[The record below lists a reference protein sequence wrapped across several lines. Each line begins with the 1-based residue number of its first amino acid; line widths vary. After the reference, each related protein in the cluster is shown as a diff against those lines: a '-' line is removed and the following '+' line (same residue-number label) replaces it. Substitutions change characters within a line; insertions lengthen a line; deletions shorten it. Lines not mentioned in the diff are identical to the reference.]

1 VVLKSQVMMMWQ
13 GVSSYQIE
21 NSLKR
26 KNYKQ
31 SDITTITPSKNELII
46 TDSDLNTVEELLIE
60 GRTLTEIFTELK
72 VLPISYLKFINYL
85 KKNPEINKR
94 ISEARVNGVQ
104 TLIDKLLMI
113 YNQNLDDKTLDPAVV
128 VWTRDRAAMVKWV
141 ASKISDIYS
150 DKPKDITV
158 NQNKNITISWLD
170 SPEIAERFA
179 SYEKQED
186 DKKEIIEQ

>member
-1 VVLKSQVMMMWQ
+1 MS
-13 GVSSYQIE
+13 E
-21 NSLKR
+21 
-26 KNYKQ
+26 
-31 SDITTITPSKNELII
+31 ITTTPQSKNELTI
-46 TDSDLNTVEELLIE
+46 TDSNLNTVEELLTD
-60 GRTLTEIFTELK
+60 GFTLTEIFTEQK
-72 VLPISYLKFINYL
+72 VLPISLHKFHSYLRK
-85 KKNPEINKR
+85 PENKEIKAR
-94 ISEARVNGVQ
+94 IDEARRQGIS

-113 YNQNLDDKTLDPAVV
+113 YNTNLEDKNLDPAVV

-186 DKKEIIEQ
+186 DKKEIIEP

>member
-1 VVLKSQVMMMWQ
+1 MS
-13 GVSSYQIE
+13 E
-21 NSLKR
+21 
-26 KNYKQ
+26 
-31 SDITTITPSKNELII
+31 ITTTPQLKNELTI
-46 TDSDLNTVEELLIE
+46 TDSNLNTVEELLTD
-60 GRTLTEIFTELK
+60 GFTLTEIFTEQK
-72 VLPISYLKFINYL
+72 VLPISLHKFYSYLRK
-85 KKNPEINKR
+85 PENKEIKAR
-94 ISEARVNGVQ
+94 IDEARRQGIS
-104 TLIDKLLMI
+104 TLIDKLLTI
-113 YNQNLDDKTLDPAVV
+113 YNTNLEDKNLDPAVV

-179 SYEKQED
+179 TYEKQEE